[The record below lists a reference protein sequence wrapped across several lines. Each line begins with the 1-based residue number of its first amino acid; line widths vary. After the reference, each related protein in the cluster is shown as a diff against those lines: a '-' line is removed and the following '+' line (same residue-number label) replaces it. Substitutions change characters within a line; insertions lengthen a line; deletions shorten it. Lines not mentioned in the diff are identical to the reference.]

1 MFPDK
6 LPERTLPAKN
16 HPLLLVEPIAL
27 VSRIF
32 LVFNN
37 IIEHLS
43 TIIILKNHAKFSGKH
58 FESN

>member
-6 LPERTLPAKN
+6 LPERTLPTKN

-27 VSRIF
+27 VSRIN

-43 TIIILKNHAKFSGKH
+43 TIIVLKNHAKFSGKH